1 MIGDLHLDMLS
12 FLESIKKEF
21 IPKKKKN
28 GVLECKETATISRS
42 STESECCSLALTAA
56 ELFWIRMVMKD
67 LGIFLNIPP
76 IIYCD
81 NISAIALAFNPV

>member
-21 IPKKKKN
+21 IPKKKN
-28 GVLECKETATISRS
+28 CVLECKETATISRS
-42 STESECCSLALTAA
+42 SSESECCSPALTAA